1 VDLLSRLS
9 NVDIARNKPVLG
21 SGNFIRES
29 GIGIQYVME
38 DPLVMF
44 GTHPQLTGRTGEVVL
59 GKKSGKASI
68 VYKLGELGLGE
79 SDDEQLAAMLAEVKQ
94 QGIKKRDILSD
105 DEFKSIVAKVRQQ
118 AA

>member
-1 VDLLSRLS
+1 
-9 NVDIARNKPVLG
+9 
-21 SGNFIRES
+21 
-29 GIGIQYVME
+29 ME

-44 GTHPQLTGRTGEVVL
+44 GTHPQLTGRAGEVVL

-79 SDDEQLAAMLAEVKQ
+79 ADDEQVTAMLMEVKQ
-94 QGIKKRDILSD
+94 QGIQKRDILSD
-105 DEFKSIVAKVRQQ
+105 AEFKSIVAKVRESAS